1 MKNSTIGFQCN
12 SCKII
17 GETPHWYEKS
27 PNARVKS
34 LIGIGN
40 DEHKLGRNL
49 ISIDRCLTN
58 KTFEEK
64 VKILNESWYNE
75 EFLKE
80 EM

>member
-17 GETPHWYEKS
+17 GETPQWYEKS
-27 PNARVKS
+27 PSARFKS

-40 DEHKLGRNL
+40 DKHKLGRNL
-49 ISIDRCLTN
+49 ISINRCLNN

-80 EM
+80 